1 MNQHAA
7 LYTCWEAFFDDM
19 HYLYIC
25 ICICICNTGFELIM
39 QHSSKGLQLCSPFP
53 SSSSSFLLSAPS
65 FPPVLTPLLPGL
77 VLAVGAR
84 LVHILLDCLQ
94 SRQQFGNLSKKFER
108 GDGLLENRDLLVED
122 WILLS
127 ELHMSL
133 PVVVFYLD
141 GTKISLKHCLTAVSP
156 PCRNILHSWRR
167 RSWRSS

>member
-1 MNQHAA
+1 M
-7 LYTCWEAFFDDM
+7 FFIHRIITWLSRDLASLDVS
-19 HYLYIC
+19 C
-25 ICICICNTGFELIM
+25 VFSTTSRPTSTF
-39 QHSSKGLQLCSPFP
+39 SPLCDVVSPFP

-141 GTKISLKHCLTAVSP
+141 GTKNKFETLSHCSFTTFP
-156 PCRNILHSWRR
+156 
-167 RSWRSS
+167 